1 MTRDELQ
8 QMLETIVEQKL
19 IDLLG
24 NPDMGLEL
32 RDEVR
37 ERLIRQLENV
47 AAGGRG
53 ISLQD
58 FKRDLRAK

>member
-47 AAGGRG
+47 AAGGRR